1 MRLCC
6 ANKPRS
12 QRTYVE
18 ISSLDP
24 LFDLTNRVVA
34 MTGGLGRLG
43 QAFAGCLLERGA
55 KLAILDIANRKQ
67 ALPEPFVEA
76 ETKGKCVVISCDV
89 TDRASLE
96 RALVEIEDM
105 WEAPHGL
112 INNAAI
118 DAPPDAPA
126 DENGP
131 FETYPRASLDRVLD
145 VNVTGVLQACQVFGG
160 RMAELGR
167 GSIVNVSS
175 IYGLV
180 APDQRLYQHR
190 REKGEVFFKPVGYS
204 ISKSALFN
212 LTRYL
217 ATYWADKGVRVNTVT
232 FGGVFD
238 NQDSAFLKE
247 YQARVPL
254 GRMARADEYN
264 GTIVYLL
271 SDASA
276 YMTGS
281 NVIIDGGWTAW

>member
-1 MRLCC
+1 V
-6 ANKPRS
+6 NPN
-12 QRTYVE
+12 
-18 ISSLDP
+18 LDP
-24 LFDLTNRVVA
+24 LFDLNGRVVA
-34 MTGGLGRLG
+34 VTGGLGRLG
-43 QAFAGCLLERGA
+43 QAFTGALLERGA
-55 KLAILDIANRKQ
+55 KLAILDIANTNQ
-67 ALPEPFVEA
+67 ALPKPFVEA
-76 ETKGKCVVISCDV
+76 EMQGKCVVIGCDV

-96 RALVEIEDM
+96 RALAKIEDI
-105 WEAPHGL
+105 WKAPHGL

-126 DENGP
+126 EENGP
-131 FETYPRASLDRVLD
+131 FETYPRRSLDRILD

-180 APDQRLYQHR
+180 APDQRLYQYR
-190 REKGEVFFKPVGYS
+190 RERGEAFFKPVGYS
-204 ISKSALFN
+204 LSKSALFS

-217 ATYWADKGVRVNTVT
+217 ATYWAGKGVRVNTVT
-232 FGGVFD
+232 LGGVFD
-238 NQDSAFLKE
+238 NQDPAFLKE
-247 YQARVPL
+247 YEARVPL
-254 GRMARADEYN
+254 GRMARVDEYN

-271 SDASA
+271 SDAST